1 MNIYQTLMIIGL
13 ALVVFYLNQITA
25 KLEGIRNELKQK
37 A

>member
-1 MNIYQTLMIIGL
+1 MNTYQTLMILGL
-13 ALVVFYLNQITA
+13 ALAVFYLNLITA